1 MIEKPRIRRFLIW
14 HDIKLDEID
23 RISRPHDEV
32 WNHLPVFG
40 FRCFRDGDLFLI
52 IKADAYGRLEEIILA
67 KEVDVPVD
75 EAARMGILSEEE
87 ARSIMFNHLYEL
99 LNQILEKSHEDKE

>member
-1 MIEKPRIRRFLIW
+1 MIEKPRIHKFLVW
-14 HDIKLDEID
+14 RNIKLDEID
-23 RISRPHDEV
+23 RTSRPHDDV
-32 WNHLPVFG
+32 WNHLPAFG

-52 IKADAYGRLEEIILA
+52 IKADACGRLEEILLA

-87 ARSIMFNHLYEL
+87 ARSIMLNHLYGL
-99 LNQILEKSHEDKE
+99 LNQILEKSHEDKD

>member
-1 MIEKPRIRRFLIW
+1 MIEKPRIHKFLVW
-14 HDIKLDEID
+14 RNIKLDEID
-23 RISRPHDEV
+23 
-32 WNHLPVFG
+32 LPAFG

-75 EAARMGILSEEE
+75 EAA
-87 ARSIMFNHLYEL
+87 ARWASSLKRKPGPSCSITCT
-99 LNQILEKSHEDKE
+99 DC